1 MVRRTVALLSLALV
15 VSACGNALRKD
26 TDADKVAPP
35 KVGAC
40 HDLTADDLD
49 DEPAPVRRHVV
60 RALSMRQ
67 SL

>member
-1 MVRRTVALLSLALV
+1 MNDDRRSHGSLTLA
-15 VSACGNALRKD
+15 
-26 TDADKVAPP
+26 
-35 KVGAC
+35 
-40 HDLTADDLD
+40 DLD